1 MGREMMS
8 KLVVFCDFDGTIT
21 NQDNIMAIMKKF
33 APPEWVPI
41 KDDILG
47 QRISIRDG
55 VAKMFSLL
63 PTESKD
69 EIISFVCEQAIIRD
83 GFSEFVSFTKKHN
96 IPLYIVSGGIDFFI
110 HKLLEPFGGLAG
122 VYCNESD
129 FSKQTIQIDF
139 PHSCDEQCT
148 SQGCGC
154 CKPSII
160 RTLLD
165 KDAISVVIGDSITDL
180 EAAKLGDVIIARDF
194 LIEKCEELNIP
205 YEPFENFHD
214 VIEIMDAKLGVQL

>member
-1 MGREMMS
+1 MS

-21 NQDNIMAIMKKF
+21 NQDNIMAIMEKF
-33 APPEWVPI
+33 APPEWTPI
-41 KDDILG
+41 KEDILS

-63 PTESKD
+63 PIESKD
-69 EIISFVCEQAIIRD
+69 EIISFVLEQAVIRD
-83 GFSEFVSFTKKHN
+83 GFSEFVSFTKNHN
-96 IPLYIVSGGIDFFI
+96 IPLYIVSGGIDFFV
-110 HKLLEPFGGLAG
+110 HELLEPFRPFAG
-122 VYCNESD
+122 VYCNVSD
-129 FSKQTIQIDF
+129 FSKDTIHIEF

-165 KDAISVVIGDSITDL
+165 QEAMSVVIGDSITDL
-180 EAAKLGDVIIARDF
+180 EAAKLGDIIIARDF

-214 VIEIMDAKLGVQL
+214 VIDIMNARLGVKL